1 MNVYQYIS
9 QTNPYVAKAICHN
22 FGYKLSNVNDNK
34 DLGVCLEQVV
44 SNEGE
49 DALRQIMANH
59 PDKDLLLEL
68 FAKQE
73 YVNMTGNEQVSC
85 SCKHMERYANF
96 DGAASEVRESRT
108 SSQAN
113 TFLMASALILAVAI
127 ISKNN

>member
-22 FGYKLSNVNDNK
+22 FGYKVTNVNSNS
-34 DLGVCLEQVV
+34 DLGVCLEQVI

-49 DALRQIMANH
+49 DALRQVMANH
-59 PDKDLLLEL
+59 PDKELILEL
-68 FAKQE
+68 FSKQD
-73 YVNMTGNEQVSC
+73 YVNMSGNEEATC
-85 SCKHMERYANF
+85 SCKNKDRYANF
-96 DGAASEVRESRT
+96 DGNSEMRESRS
-108 SSQAN
+108 SSQTN